1 MTKFNKEEL
10 LIMRSAILNFKK
22 APWVTK
28 GEEKILKNILKKL
41 EILFEEE

>member
-1 MTKFNKEEL
+1 MTKFTKEEL

-28 GEEKILKNILKKL
+28 GEQDILRSSLDKIKM
-41 EILFEEE
+41 LFEE